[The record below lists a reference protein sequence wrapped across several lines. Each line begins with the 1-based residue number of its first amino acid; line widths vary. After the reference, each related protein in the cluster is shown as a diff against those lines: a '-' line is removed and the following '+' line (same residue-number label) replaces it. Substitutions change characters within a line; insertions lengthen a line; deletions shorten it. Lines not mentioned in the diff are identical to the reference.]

1 MCSKVSKKRLTLTN
15 MKPGAAAT
23 GTALGLEAL
32 LQGQPDAA
40 APAGKGAAGATW
52 QPLPRRGSL
61 CQKRLPMLQD
71 RTCREKVAFSRRE
84 CRCRSLAER
93 RRSRKQARASAL
105 GQLGVGLGLEPLDVH
120 YETLMGPFADYSF
133 GVPGDDLE
141 HQAASV
147 DLDQF

>member
-1 MCSKVSKKRLTLTN
+1 MTN
-15 MKPGAAAT
+15 MKPGAS
-23 GTALGLEAL
+23 
-32 LQGQPDAA
+32 
-40 APAGKGAAGATW
+40 AAGATW
-52 QPLPRRGSL
+52 QPLLGKGSL
-61 CQKRLPMLQD
+61 CQKRLLMLQD
-71 RTCREKVAFSRRE
+71 RTCREKVAFARRE

-141 HQAASV
+141 HQAAPV

>member
-1 MCSKVSKKRLTLTN
+1 MCGKVSKKSTKTTKHEASRRCRSLTST
-15 MKPGAAAT
+15 P
-23 GTALGLEAL
+23 
-32 LQGQPDAA
+32 QH
-40 APAGKGAAGATW
+40 
-52 QPLPRRGSL
+52 LP
-61 CQKRLPMLQD
+61 
-71 RTCREKVAFSRRE
+71 RRE

-133 GVPGDDLE
+133 GVPGDYLE
-141 HQAASV
+141 QEAAPV

>member
-1 MCSKVSKKRLTLTN
+1 
-15 MKPGAAAT
+15 MKPGASAA

-40 APAGKGAAGATW
+40 APAGKGAAGATR

-61 CQKRLPMLQD
+61 CQKRPPMLQD
-71 RTCREKVAFSRRE
+71 RTCREKVAFARRE
-84 CRCRSLAER
+84 LPVLHGRSCREGGTAGT
-93 RRSRKQARASAL
+93 L

-120 YETLMGPFADYSF
+120 YETLMGPFTDYSF